1 MRSEATSNKDVDV
14 GPLMILFGR
23 FFQARDDYQNLES
36 TEVSFA
42 AVPNNMHRRLTMQLS
57 KQYTQQK
64 GLADDISEG
73 KISLPLIHAL
83 SAKSIQRGRLLSILQ
98 QRKSGVTLSD
108 EVLKMAVD
116 EIRATGGL
124 DYARKIALSLQEAVD
139 TSLSVFETR
148 MSAKNYI
155 LRLVQKRL
163 ELDI

>member
-14 GPLMILFGR
+14 GSLMILFGR

-42 AVPNNMHRRLTMQLS
+42 AVPNDMYRRLTMQLY
-57 KQYTQQK
+57 QYTQQK

-83 SAKSIQRGRLLSILQ
+83 STKSIQRGRLLSILQ